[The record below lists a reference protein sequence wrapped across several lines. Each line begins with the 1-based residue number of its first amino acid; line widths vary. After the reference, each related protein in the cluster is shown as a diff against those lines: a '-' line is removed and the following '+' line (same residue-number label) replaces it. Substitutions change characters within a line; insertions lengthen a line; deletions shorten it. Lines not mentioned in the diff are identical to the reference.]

1 MKPEDKPQQEGE
13 ATVWV
18 LTHTRLPST
27 NLRSAWALSPLL
39 PEGQCRRDWGPPV
52 STKWSEQHF
61 PDRLRDGERKVS
73 VGRERM
79 VEDIPKSTGKLE
91 T

>member
-27 NLRSAWALSPLL
+27 RSEERMGPSPLL
-39 PEGQCRRDWGPPV
+39 PKGQCPRDWGPPV
-52 STKWSEQHF
+52 STKW
-61 PDRLRDGERKVS
+61 ERA
-73 VGRERM
+73 
-79 VEDIPKSTGKLE
+79 DTFLIA
-91 T
+91 